1 MTHRWAPM
9 LLALVLAVL
18 VGPWTV
24 SFAGPAAAQPSSSGG
39 SSTAKFLKLTLDS
52 VTPGSVTTT
61 SDSVLTVSGT
71 VTNIGDR
78 SVKDVSVRIQR
89 AAAVATPSGLRS
101 TLRLDQSN
109 YSVNGE
115 FHDVADQLSP
125 GQRTQFTLRIGI
137 RPGSESGSGDQ
148 AVTSSLDITD
158 PGVYPL
164 LLNVNGQPDYGGMAR
179 LDDARFLLP
188 VLGLPPL
195 GGSDAKGPAAQAVPA
210 STEAPVATTLIWPLA
225 DRPRVA
231 AGVTG
236 SADGKVL
243 LTDDELAGE
252 LRSGGRLDQLLAA
265 LEAVVHPES
274 PRGGPNL
281 TGAICLAIDPDLLQT
296 VYAMR
301 VGYKVL
307 ASPSDPSGAT
317 RDGTG
322 AQAAAAWLDR
332 LRALAPSMCT
342 VALPF
347 AQVDLAALAAVHDPD
362 LSARALS
369 DPADIVDRILSV
381 KSMRGVAL
389 PDSGSIDDAAGTLL
403 AAHGYTSTVL
413 ADTAVAPADSR
424 SAVTGSAVSHGGGTA
439 VRNTAA
445 VASAT
450 DTATPETVRLPG
462 ITPPAPAQPSPGSQS
477 TPGSSG
483 SSQPSPGPQST
494 SGSQP
499 SGSSQPSSGAQSPGS
514 PQSTSGTRSSGSQST
529 PGSASSPPGS
539 ASSAPGS
546 PSSASGS
553 PSTPPGS
560 PSSSPGSPL
569 SPPEAGMRVT
579 TFDIWSATALA
590 AVGSTPPTP
599 SFTPE
604 GVRYD
609 IGKDSRPARLQDA
622 LGAVSWLALN
632 LDANRPRSLLLM
644 PPQQWAA
651 NHDEAA
657 ALLDQLSKLVRSGLA
672 VPRSFQDL
680 LAAPPDPRPF
690 DLDYLPDTADVAV
703 PDQFVAPIQQQE
715 HRLDDLLNALVEVP
729 QQDPTPHAFLDPLR
743 EDLLRVL
750 TLSDRTNPSAQ
761 ADTVAQRRIDLVT
774 QALDRAYGA
783 VKVLP
788 PGGMFTLASE
798 QSPLLLVA
806 RNDLPVAVRVRFKI
820 GAPAE
825 TKITDIGEQQ
835 LPAQGTRS
843 FQIPS
848 QVSDRRELAIPISL
862 TTADGVPL
870 GAPVSVR
877 VRSNAYGQV
886 LAIITACAGAL
897 LFLLAGRRLWRRF
910 RGQPDPAD
918 EGLDPG
924 KRRRLNRYLRAR
936 KRVLERQETQ

>member
-39 SSTAKFLKLTLDS
+39 SSTSTAKFLKLTLDS

-148 AVTSSLDITD
+148 AVTSSLDITE

-301 VGYKVL
+301 LGYKVL

-389 PDSGSIDDAAGTLL
+389 PDSGSIDDTAGTLL

-424 SAVTGSAVSHGGGTA
+424 SAVTGSAVSHGDGTT

-483 SSQPSPGPQST
+483 SSQPSPGSQPT
-494 SGSQP
+494 SGSQS
-499 SGSSQPSSGAQSPGS
+499 SGSSQPSSGAH
-514 PQSTSGTRSSGSQST
+514 SSGSQSA
-529 PGSASSPPGS
+529 PSAT
-539 ASSAPGS
+539 GS
-546 PSSASGS
+546 PSSVAGS
-553 PSTPPGS
+553 PSSQPGS
-560 PSSSPGSPL
+560 PSSS
-569 SPPEAGMRVT
+569 PEAGMRVT

-632 LDANRPRSLLLM
+632 PDANRPRSLLLM

-657 ALLDQLSKLVRSGLA
+657 ALLDQFSKLVRSGLA

-806 RNDLPVAVRVRFKI
+806 RNDLPVAIRVRFKI
-820 GAPAE
+820 DAPPE
-825 TKITDIGEQQ
+825 TKITDLGEEQ
-835 LPAQGTRS
+835 LPALGTRS

-848 QVSDRRELAIPISL
+848 QVSDQRELAIPISL